1 MTGFF
6 FVYYSGMSTPYHAN
20 LFAHELTLRRTA
32 SNVENLIPTLMG
44 ARVDLNPHQIDA
56 ALFAFRSPLSKG
68 AILADEVGLGKTI
81 EAGIVLAQKWAERK
95 RAICIITPASL
106 RSQWQQELWEK
117 FSLPSVILDKQLFE
131 SVQNTGHS
139 NPFSTETIVIAS
151 YDFAR
156 RKADLLRLLAWDLVV
171 IDEAHRLRN
180 VYKKNNTVAKELQR
194 ALIDAPKLLLT
205 ATPLQNS
212 LNELYGLVS
221 FIDPHIFSD
230 IKTFR
235 AQYVRPGALDDSG
248 FADLKA
254 RLAPVCKRTLRRQV
268 LEYVR
273 YTERRA
279 HTQDFTLSPEE
290 ENLYQ
295 GVSAYLQQEKLWAL
309 PSGQRSLMVLVLR
322 KLLASSSYAIAGAL
336 KTMLERLN
344 FILHNYAA
352 WKNGDTPGN
361 PILDDFE
368 GAELTLEE
376 EPALYGLPGQTIP
389 LPHEE
394 KAIRDEIL
402 ALRTMLFNAE
412 SITDNAK
419 GKALLQALAT
429 GLGMTQELG
438 GAAKAIIFTES
449 RRTQKYLYE
458 LLNQNG
464 YAGQVLL
471 FNGSNSDRRTT
482 DIYTTWKARHQSTG
496 SRDVDVRAALVEE
509 FRDRASIMIATEAA
523 SEGVNLQFCSLVINY
538 DLPWNPQRVE
548 QRIGRCHRYGQKHD
562 VVVVNFLN
570 RNNAAD
576 RRVFE
581 ILSEKFKLFSGVFGA
596 SDEVLGS
603 IESGVDFEK
612 RIAEIYQTCRT
623 QDAIQASF
631 DALQASL
638 SQDIEEGLSTA
649 RQKLL
654 EHFDSEVAEKL
665 QVYKA
670 EVAAGLDRAERLLW
684 ELAMAVLADSRQATF
699 NEAQLAF
706 TLASPP
712 VRTLSAGRYAL
723 KPCKQGEHF
732 HCGHPLAVWMLEHAK
747 TAPLPAAELEFNL
760 TSSGKNIAVLEPF
773 KGQGG
778 FLAVSCLSLTA
789 LEVEEY
795 MLYAGCT
802 DAGEALD
809 AELTRRLFELP
820 AHMNPLQ
827 HSCGLPASLQQ
838 ALAAQQSAILATAS
852 ERNAAFF
859 EEEMD
864 KLERWADER
873 KKHLEYQIEDMDR
886 AIRQQ
891 KADARKTASLDAK
904 VAAQRHIKVLETKR
918 YDMRKRLFEAQDSV
932 ENRKDDLLNAV
943 EARLRQAVEEKRLF
957 VVRWRVV

>member
-1 MTGFF
+1 
-6 FVYYSGMSTPYHAN
+6 MSSSFHAT
-20 LFAHELTLRRTA
+20 LFAHELTLRRAA
-32 SNVENLIPTLMG
+32 SDVEKLLPALMG

-95 RAICIITPASL
+95 RAMCIITPASL
-106 RSQWQQELWEK
+106 RTQWQQELWDK
-117 FSLPSVILDKQLFE
+117 FSLPAVVLDKQLFE
-131 SVQNTGHS
+131 IVQNAGHA
-139 NPFSTETIVIAS
+139 NPFITEKIVIVS

-156 RKADLLRLLAWDLVV
+156 RKADLLRLVVWDMVV

-180 VYKKNNTVAKELQR
+180 VYKKSNAIAKDLQR
-194 ALIDAPKLLLT
+194 ALTDSPKLLLT

-235 AQYVRPGALDDSG
+235 AQYVRPGVLDDAG

-290 ENLYQ
+290 EDLYQ
-295 GVSAYLQQEKLWAL
+295 RVSSYLQQEKLWAL

-336 KTMLERLN
+336 KTMLERLEH
-344 FILHNYAA
+344 ILHEYAA
-352 WKNGDTPGN
+352 WKNGDTPDSM
-361 PILDDFE
+361 ILDDFE
-368 GAELTLEE
+368 GAGLSLEE
-376 EPALYGLPGQTIP
+376 EPALYGMPGQTIP

-394 KAIRDEIL
+394 KAIRDEMY
-402 ALRTMLFNAE
+402 ALRTMLFKAE

-419 GKALLQALAT
+419 GKALLQALTT
-429 GLGMTQELG
+429 GLSMTQELG
-438 GAAKAIIFTES
+438 GAPKAIIFTES
-449 RRTQKYLYE
+449 RRTQKYLYD
-458 LLNQNG
+458 LLTG
-464 YAGQVLL
+464 SGFAGQVLL
-471 FNGSNSDRRTT
+471 FNGSNNDKRATA
-482 DIYTTWKARHQSTG
+482 IYAGWKERHQSTG
-496 SRDVDVRAALVEE
+496 SREVDIRAALVEE

-538 DLPWNPQRVE
+538 DLPWNPQRIE

-576 RRVFE
+576 QRVFE
-581 ILSEKFKLFSGVFGA
+581 LLSEKFRLFSGVFGV

-612 RIAEIYQTCRT
+612 RIAEIYQTCRS
-623 QDAIQASF
+623 QEEIQASF
-631 DALQASL
+631 DALQTSF
-638 SQDIEEGLSTA
+638 SQEIEEGLSVA

-654 EHFDSEVAEKL
+654 EHFDVEVAEKL
-665 QVYKA
+665 RVYTS
-670 EVAAGLDRAERLLW
+670 EVAAGLDRHERLLW
-684 ELAMAVLADSRQATF
+684 ELAKIMLGNAEQAMF
-699 NEAQLAF
+699 DEAHLAF
-706 TLASPP
+706 TLKKAPNKTFP
-712 VRTLSAGRYAL
+712 VGRYAL
-723 KPCKQGEHF
+723 QYALEGEHF
-732 HCGHPLAVWMLEHAK
+732 HSRHPLAVWMFEAAK
-747 TAPLPAAELEFNL
+747 SALLPPSELVFDL
-760 TSSGKNIAVLEPF
+760 SGSGKNIAVLERF
-773 KGQGG
+773 KGQCGL
-778 FLAVSCLSLTA
+778 LAVSRCTLISLESEDH
-789 LEVEEY
+789 L
-795 MLYAGCT
+795 LYAGCLDT
-802 DAGEALD
+802 GYVLD

-820 AHMNPLQ
+820 AQVHVLEQPCEL
-827 HSCGLPASLQQ
+827 SSVLEE
-838 ALAAQQSAILATAS
+838 ALSVQQSSIITGAS
-852 ERNAAFF
+852 ERNAVFF

-864 KLERWADER
+864 KLERWSEEH
-873 KKHLEYQIEDMDR
+873 KKHLEFQIEDMDR
-886 AIRQQ
+886 ALRQH
-891 KADARKTASLDAK
+891 KSDARKSASLDDK
-904 VAAQRHIKVLETKR
+904 VTLQRHIKLLETKR
-918 YDMRKRLFEAQDSV
+918 NEMRKRLFDAQDKI
-932 ENRKDDLLNAV
+932 EERKDDILNAV
-943 EARLRQAVEEKRLF
+943 EARLRQTVEEERLF

>member
-1 MTGFF
+1 M
-6 FVYYSGMSTPYHAN
+6 SGSFHAKII
-20 LFAHELTLRRTA
+20 AHELTLRHV
-32 SNVENLIPTLMG
+32 SSEVGKFIPTLMG

-95 RAICIITPASL
+95 RTICIITPASL
-106 RSQWQQELWEK
+106 RSQWQQELWDK
-117 FSLPSVILDKQLFE
+117 FLLPSVILDKQLFE
-131 SVQNTGHS
+131 TVQDAGCS
-139 NPFSTETIVIAS
+139 NPFIADTIIITS

-156 RKADLLRLLAWDLVV
+156 RKSDLLRMVAWDLVV
-171 IDEAHRLRN
+171 VDEAHRLRN
-180 VYKKNNTVAKELQR
+180 VYKKNNAVAKDLQR

-235 AQYVRPGALDDSG
+235 AQYARLDDSG
-248 FADLKA
+248 FTDLKA

-273 YTERRA
+273 YTERHA
-279 HTQDFTLSPEE
+279 HTQDFTLSTEE
-290 ENLYQ
+290 EDLYQ
-295 GVSAYLQQEKLWAL
+295 SVSCYLQQEKLWAL

-336 KTMLERLN
+336 KTMLERLD
-344 FILHNYAA
+344 FILRSCAMRGA
-352 WKNGDTPGN
+352 GENGNTSEN
-361 PILDDFE
+361 LVLEDFE
-368 GAELTLEE
+368 GACLTQEE
-376 EPALYGLPGQTIP
+376 EPALYGLPGQPVP

-394 KAIRDEIL
+394 KAIRDEML
-402 ALRTMLFNAE
+402 ALRTMLCKAK
-412 SITDNAK
+412 SITENAK

-449 RRTQKYLYE
+449 RRTQKYLYD
-458 LLNQNG
+458 LLTGNG

-471 FNGSNSDRRTT
+471 FNGSNNDRRATE
-482 DIYTTWKARHQSTG
+482 IYMDWKTRHKSTG

-523 SEGVNLQFCSLVINY
+523 SEGINLQFCSLVINY
-538 DLPWNPQRVE
+538 DLPWNPQRIE

-576 RRVFE
+576 KRVFE
-581 ILSEKFKLFSGVFGA
+581 LLSEKFKLFSGVFGA

-623 QDAIQASF
+623 QAAIQASF

-638 SQDIEEGLSTA
+638 SQDIEEGLTTA

-654 EHFDSEVAEKL
+654 EHFDAEVAEKL
-665 QVYKA
+665 HVYKA

-684 ELAMAVLADSRQATF
+684 ELAKVALAGKNGVTF
-699 NEAQLAF
+699 DETQLAF
-706 TLASPP
+706 TLATPP
-712 VRTLSAGRYAL
+712 VKNLTVGRYTL
-723 KPCKQGEHF
+723 KPSGGGEHF
-732 HCGHPLAVWMLEHAK
+732 HCKHPLALWMLEHAK
-747 TAPLPAAELEFNL
+747 TAPLPAAELIFNL
-760 TSSGKNIAVLEPF
+760 SGSCKNIAVLEPF
-773 KGQGG
+773 KGQCGILG
-778 FLAVSCLSLTA
+778 VSRFTLQA
-789 LEVEEY
+789 LEAEEHL
-795 MLYAGCT
+795 LYTGCT
-802 DAGEALD
+802 NSGELLD
-809 AELTRRLFELP
+809 AELTRRLFDLP
-820 AHMNPLQ
+820 AQINVLQ
-827 HSCGLPASLQQ
+827 HSCEFPALLQEAMANQQ
-838 ALAAQQSAILATAS
+838 ASIVFTAS
-852 ERNAAFF
+852 QRNSAFF

-864 KLERWADER
+864 KLERWVDER
-873 KKHLEYQIEDMDR
+873 KKHLEYQLEDMDH
-886 AIRQQ
+886 AIRQH
-891 KADARKTASLDAK
+891 KVDARKAASLDAK
-904 VAAQRHIKVLETKR
+904 VAAQRHIKVLEAKR
-918 YDMRKRLFEAQDSV
+918 NDMRKRLFEAQDN
-932 ENRKDDLLNAV
+932 EEDRKDNLLNTV
-943 EARLRQAVEEKRLF
+943 EARLRQTVEEERLF

>member
-1 MTGFF
+1 
-6 FVYYSGMSTPYHAN
+6 
-20 LFAHELTLRRTA
+20 
-32 SNVENLIPTLMG
+32 MG

-131 SVQNTGHS
+131 TVQNAGHP
-139 NPFSTETIVIAS
+139 NPFSTKKIVIAS

-156 RKADLLRLLAWDLVV
+156 RKADLLRLIAWDLVV

-180 VYKKNNTVAKELQR
+180 VYKKNNAVAKDLQR

-235 AQYVRPGALDDSG
+235 AQYVHPGVLDEAG

-290 ENLYQ
+290 EDLYQ
-295 GVSAYLQQEKLWAL
+295 RVSAYLQQEKLWAL

-336 KTMLERLN
+336 KTMLERLD
-344 FILHNYAA
+344 FILHNYAIWA
-352 WKNGDTPGN
+352 AGKNGDAPEN
-361 PILDDFE
+361 PILEDFE
-368 GAELTLEE
+368 GAGLTLEE
-376 EPALYGLPGQTIP
+376 EPALYGIPGQTIP

-394 KAIRDEIL
+394 QAIRDEIHT
-402 ALRTMLFNAE
+402 LRTMLFRAE

-449 RRTQKYLYE
+449 RRTQKYLYD

-482 DIYTTWKARHQSTG
+482 DIYTAWKARHQSTG

-538 DLPWNPQRVE
+538 DLPWNPQRIE

-576 RRVFE
+576 KRVFE
-581 ILSEKFKLFSGVFGA
+581 ILSEKFQLFSGVFGA

-654 EHFDSEVAEKL
+654 EHFDAEVAEKL
-665 QVYKA
+665 HVYKA

-684 ELAMAVLADSRQATF
+684 ELTKAVFAESRQATF

-706 TLASPP
+706 TLAAPP
-712 VRTLSAGRYAL
+712 AKTLPAGRYAL
-723 KPCKQGEHF
+723 KLGGEGEHF

-747 TAPLPAAELEFNL
+747 TTALPPAELVFNL
-760 TSSGKNIAVLEPF
+760 SGSGKNIAVLEPF
-773 KGQGG
+773 KGRGG
-778 FLAVSCLSLTA
+778 FLAVHRLRLTA

-795 MLYAGCT
+795 LLLAGYT
-802 DAGEALD
+802 DKDEALD

-820 AHMNPLQ
+820 AQMNPLY
-827 HSCGLPASLQQ
+827 SPCEPPAPLQQ
-838 ALAAQQSAILATAS
+838 ALAAQQSAILAAAS
-852 ERNAAFF
+852 ERNAVFF

-886 AIRQQ
+886 AIRQH
-891 KADARKTASLDAK
+891 KADARKAASLDAK

-918 YDMRKRLFEAQDSV
+918 NDMRKRLFEAQDNV
-932 ENRKDDLLNAV
+932 EDRKDELLNAV
-943 EARLRQAVEEKRLF
+943 EARLRQAVEEERLF
-957 VVRWRVV
+957 VARWRVV

>member
-1 MTGFF
+1 
-6 FVYYSGMSTPYHAN
+6 MSSPFHAN
-20 LFAHELTLRRTA
+20 LFAHELTLRRAA

-81 EAGIVLAQKWAERK
+81 EAGI
-95 RAICIITPASL
+95 
-106 RSQWQQELWEK
+106 
-117 FSLPSVILDKQLFE
+117 
-131 SVQNTGHS
+131 
-139 NPFSTETIVIAS
+139 
-151 YDFAR
+151 
-156 RKADLLRLLAWDLVV
+156 
-171 IDEAHRLRN
+171 
-180 VYKKNNTVAKELQR
+180 
-194 ALIDAPKLLLT
+194 
-205 ATPLQNS
+205 
-212 LNELYGLVS
+212 
-221 FIDPHIFSD
+221 
-230 IKTFR
+230 
-235 AQYVRPGALDDSG
+235 LDDAG
-248 FADLKA
+248 FTDLKA

-279 HTQDFTLSPEE
+279 HTQNFTLSPEE
-290 ENLYQ
+290 EDLYHR
-295 GVSAYLQQEKLWAL
+295 VSSYLQQEKLWAL

-336 KTMLERLN
+336 KTMLERLD

-352 WKNGDTPGN
+352 WKNGNTPEN
-361 PILDDFE
+361 PILEDFE
-368 GAELTLEE
+368 GARLTLEE

-394 KAIRDEIL
+394 KAIREEIHS
-402 ALRTMLFNAE
+402 LRHMLFKAE

-449 RRTQKYLYE
+449 RRTQKYLYD

-471 FNGSNSDRRTT
+471 FNGSNNDRRAT
-482 DIYTTWKARHQSTG
+482 DVYTAWKERHKSAGKVTG

-509 FRDRASIMIATEAA
+509 FRDRASIVIATEAA

-538 DLPWNPQRVE
+538 DLPWNPQRIE

-576 RRVFE
+576 QRVFE
-581 ILSEKFKLFSGVFGA
+581 LLSEKFQLFSGVFGA

-623 QDAIQASF
+623 QEAIQASF

-654 EHFDSEVAEKL
+654 EHFDAEVAEKL
-665 QVYKA
+665 HVYKA

-684 ELAMAVLADSRQATF
+684 ELAKGGLAGSHKATF
-699 NEAQLAF
+699 DETQLAF
-706 TLASPP
+706 TLTSPP
-712 VRTLSAGRYAL
+712 VKTLPPLPNGRYAL
-723 KPCKQGEHF
+723 KSSEAGEHF
-732 HCGHPLAVWMLEHAK
+732 HSKHPLAVWMLEHAK
-747 TAPLPAAELEFNL
+747 AAPLPAAELIFNL
-760 TSSGKNIAVLEPF
+760 SGSGKNIAVLEPF

-778 FLAVSCLSLTA
+778 VLAVSRLCLTA
-789 LEVEEY
+789 LEVEEH
-795 MLYAGCT
+795 LLCAGCVE
-802 DAGEALD
+802 DGPGAGEVLD
-809 AELTRRLFELP
+809 AELTRRLFALPAQMHPLQCSCELP
-820 AHMNPLQ
+820 AALQ
-827 HSCGLPASLQQ
+827 R
-838 ALAAQQSAILATAS
+838 ALAAQQAAILTTAS
-852 ERNAAFF
+852 ERNASFF

-864 KLERWADER
+864 KLERWADGR

-886 AIRQQ
+886 AIRQH
-891 KADARKTASLDAK
+891 KADARKAASLDAK
-904 VAAQRHIKVLETKR
+904 VTAQRHIKLLETKR
-918 YDMRKRLFEAQDSV
+918 NDMRKRLFEAQDSV
-932 ENRKDDLLNAV
+932 EERKDDLLNAV
-943 EARLRQAVEEKRLF
+943 ETRLRQTVEEKRLF
-957 VVRWRVV
+957 VVRWRVI

>member
-1 MTGFF
+1 
-6 FVYYSGMSTPYHAN
+6 MSSPFHAN
-20 LFAHELTLRRTA
+20 IFAHELTLRRAA

-106 RSQWQQELWEK
+106 RTQWQQELWDK

-131 SVQNTGHS
+131 TVQDAGHS
-139 NPFSTETIVIAS
+139 NPFITEKIVIAS

-156 RKADLLRLLAWDLVV
+156 RKADLLHQVPWDLVV

-180 VYKKNNTVAKELQR
+180 VYKKNNAVAKDLQH

-235 AQYVRPGALDDSG
+235 AQYARLDDAG
-248 FADLKA
+248 FADLKT

-279 HTQDFTLSPEE
+279 HTQDFTLSSEE
-290 ENLYQ
+290 EDLYHR
-295 GVSAYLQQEKLWAL
+295 VSSYLQQEKLWAL

-336 KTMLERLN
+336 KTMLERLE
-344 FILHNYAA
+344 FILHSYAA
-352 WKNGDTPGN
+352 WKNGDTPEN
-361 PILDDFE
+361 PILEDFE
-368 GAELTLEE
+368 GAELALEE
-376 EPALYGLPGQTIP
+376 EPALYGMPGQTIP

-394 KAIRDEIL
+394 KAIRDEMHS
-402 ALRTMLFNAE
+402 LRTMLFKAE

-419 GKALLQALAT
+419 GKALLQALTT

-438 GAAKAIIFTES
+438 GAPKAIIFTES
-449 RRTQKYLYE
+449 RRTQKYLYD
-458 LLNQNG
+458 LLTQNG

-471 FNGSNSDRRTT
+471 FNGSNNDKKATA
-482 DIYTTWKARHQSTG
+482 IYTAWKARQQGTERG

-538 DLPWNPQRVE
+538 DLPWNPQRIE

-576 RRVFE
+576 QRVFE
-581 ILSEKFKLFSGVFGA
+581 LLSEKFRLFSGVFGA

-612 RIAEIYQTCRT
+612 RIAEIYQTCRS
-623 QDAIQASF
+623 QEAIQASF

-638 SQDIEEGLSTA
+638 SEDIEEGLTKA
-649 RQKLL
+649 RQNLL
-654 EHFDSEVAEKL
+654 EHFDAEVAEKL
-665 QVYKA
+665 HVYK
-670 EVAAGLDRAERLLW
+670 VKVTAGLDRVERLLW
-684 ELAMAVLADSRQATF
+684 ELAKIMLGDNGKATF
-699 NEAQLAF
+699 DETQLAF
-706 TLASPP
+706 TLIVPP
-712 VRTLSAGRYAL
+712 VKSLPVGRYTL
-723 KPCKQGEHF
+723 KAPAEGEHF
-732 HCGHPLAVWMLEHAK
+732 HCNHPLTLWMLEHAK
-747 TAPLPAAELEFNL
+747 TAPLPTAELVFDL
-760 TSSGKNIAVLEPF
+760 SGSGKNIAVLEPL
-773 KGQGG
+773 KGKNGL
-778 FLAVSCLSLTA
+778 LAVSRLSLTA
-789 LEVEEY
+789 LEAEDHL
-795 MLYAGCT
+795 LYAGCT
-802 DAGEALD
+802 DAGKTLD
-809 AELTRRLFELP
+809 AELTRRMFELP
-820 AHMNPLQ
+820 AQVNKLQ
-827 HSCGLPASLQQ
+827 HSCKLSAPLQE
-838 ALAAQQSAILATAS
+838 ALAAQQATILTAAS
-852 ERNAAFF
+852 ERNATFF

-864 KLERWADER
+864 KLERWAEEC
-873 KKHLEYQIEDMDR
+873 KKHLEFQIEDMDR
-886 AIRQQ
+886 AIRQH
-891 KADARKTASLDAK
+891 KADARKTAGLDDK
-904 VAAQRHIKVLETKR
+904 VVLQRHIKVLEGKR
-918 YDMRKRLFEAQDSV
+918 NDMRKRLFDAQDNV
-932 ENRKDDLLNAV
+932 EERKDDLLNTV
-943 EARLRQAVEEKRLF
+943 EARLRQTVEEKCLF

>member
-1 MTGFF
+1 
-6 FVYYSGMSTPYHAN
+6 MSTPFHAN
-20 LFAHELTLRRTA
+20 LFAHELTLRRAA
-32 SNVENLIPTLMG
+32 SSVGNLISTLMG

-56 ALFAFRSPLSKG
+56 ALFVFRSPLSKG
-68 AILADEVGLGKTI
+68 TILADEVGLGKTI

-117 FSLPSVILDKQLFE
+117 FSLPSVILDKHIFE
-131 SVQNTGHS
+131 IVQNAGHS
-139 NPFSTETIVIAS
+139 NPFSAEKIIIVS
-151 YDFAR
+151 YDFAY
-156 RKADLLRLLAWDLVV
+156 RKSDLLHIIRWDLVV
-171 IDEAHRLRN
+171 VDEAHRLRN
-180 VYKKNNTVAKELQR
+180 VYKKNNTVAKALQY
-194 ALIDAPKLLLT
+194 ALLNAPKLLLT

-235 AQYVRPGALDDSG
+235 AQYFQLDTAG

-268 LEYVR
+268 IEYVR

-279 HTQDFTLSPEE
+279 YTQDFTLSPDEE
-290 ENLYQ
+290 DLYQ
-295 GVSAYLQQEKLWAL
+295 RVSAYLQQEKLWAL

-344 FILHNYAA
+344 FILYNYAA
-352 WKNGDTPGN
+352 WKNGDTPEN
-361 PILDDFE
+361 PILEDFE
-368 GAELTLEE
+368 SAGLALEE
-376 EPALYGLPGQTIP
+376 EPALYGLPGQTSP

-402 ALRTMLFNAE
+402 ALRTMLVKAE
-412 SITDNAK
+412 NITDNAK
-419 GKALLQALAT
+419 GRALLQALTT
-429 GLGMTQELG
+429 GLSMTQKLG

-449 RRTQKYLYE
+449 RRTQKYLYD
-458 LLNQNG
+458 LLTNNG

-471 FNGSNSDRRTT
+471 FNGSNNDKRSTA
-482 DIYTTWKARHQSTG
+482 IYTAWKLRHKSSG
-496 SRDVDVRAALVEE
+496 SRDIDVRAALVEE

-538 DLPWNPQRVE
+538 DLPWNPQRIE
-548 QRIGRCHRYGQKHD
+548 QRIGRCHRYGQKYD

-576 RRVFE
+576 KRVFE
-581 ILSEKFKLFSGVFGA
+581 ILSEKFQLFSGVFGA
-596 SDEVLGS
+596 SDEVLGN

-623 QDAIQASF
+623 QKEIQASF
-631 DALQASL
+631 DALQASFSQNIKEEL
-638 SQDIEEGLSTA
+638 SSA

-654 EHFDSEVAEKL
+654 ENFDTEVAEKL
-665 QVYKA
+665 HVYKA
-670 EVAAGLDRAERLLW
+670 EVAASLDRVERFLW
-684 ELAMAVLADSRQATF
+684 KLAKAVLEDNRNALFD
-699 NEAQLAF
+699 EPQLAF

-712 VRTLSAGRYAL
+712 IKTLPAGRYSL
-723 KPCKQGEHF
+723 KETGDGEHF
-732 HCGHPLAVWMLEHAK
+732 HCQHPLAVWMFEYAK
-747 TAPLPAAELEFNL
+747 NMPLPAAELVFNL
-760 TSSGKNIAVLEPF
+760 SSSGKNITALEPF
-773 KGQGG
+773 KGQSG
-778 FLAVSCLSLTA
+778 FLAVSRLSLAA
-789 LEVEEY
+789 LEIEDY
-795 MLYAGCT
+795 LLYAGCT

-809 AELTRRLFELP
+809 PELTQRFFELP
-820 AHMNPLQ
+820 AEMILLHAP
-827 HSCGLPASLQQ
+827 CILPAQLQQ
-838 ALAAQQSAILATAS
+838 SLAAQQTAIVTKAS
-852 ERNAAFF
+852 ERNASFF

-886 AIRQQ
+886 AIRQH
-891 KADARKTASLDAK
+891 KADARKAASLDAK
-904 VAAQRHIKVLETKR
+904 VAAQRHIKILETKR
-918 YDMRKRLFEAQDSV
+918 NDMRKKLFEAQDNV
-932 ENRKDDLLNAV
+932 EERKDDLLNAV
-943 EARLRQAVEEKRLF
+943 EARLRQTVEEKRLF
-957 VVRWRVV
+957 LLRWKLL

>member
-1 MTGFF
+1 
-6 FVYYSGMSTPYHAN
+6 MSSLFHAK
-20 LFAHELTLRRTA
+20 LLAHELTLRHA
-32 SNVENLIPTLMG
+32 SSEMDKLIPTLMG

-68 AILADEVGLGKTI
+68 VILADEVGLGKTI

-106 RSQWQQELWEK
+106 RTQWQQELSDK
-117 FSLPSVILDKQLFE
+117 FALPSVVLDRQLFE
-131 SVQNTGHS
+131 TVQNAGHS
-139 NPFSTETIVIAS
+139 NPFITEKIVIVS

-156 RKADLLRLLAWDLVV
+156 KKADLLRQVAWDVAV

-194 ALIDAPKLLLT
+194 ALMDAPKLLLT

-212 LNELYGLVS
+212 LHELYGLVS

-235 AQYVRPGALDDSG
+235 AQYTRPGQIGEES

-290 ENLYQ
+290 EDLYHQ
-295 GVSAYLQQEKLWAL
+295 VSSYLQQEKLWAL

-336 KTMLERLN
+336 KTMLERLD

-352 WKNGDTPGN
+352 WKNGETSES
-361 PILDDFE
+361 PILEDFE
-368 GAELTLEE
+368 GARLTLEE
-376 EPALYGLPGQTIP
+376 EPALYGTPGHTIP
-389 LPHEE
+389 MPHEE
-394 KAIRDEIL
+394 KAIREEMK
-402 ALRTMLFNAE
+402 ALRTMLFQAE
-412 SITDNAK
+412 GITDNAK
-419 GKALLQALAT
+419 GKALLQALDT
-429 GLGMTQELG
+429 GLSMTRELG
-438 GAAKAIIFTES
+438 GAPKAIIFTES
-449 RRTQKYLYE
+449 RRTQKYLYD
-458 LLNQNG
+458 LLADNG

-471 FNGSNSDRRTT
+471 FNGTNNDKRATAV
-482 DIYTTWKARHQSTG
+482 YAEWKKRHEGTGKVTG

-509 FRDRASIMIATEAA
+509 FRDRASILIATEAA

-576 RRVFE
+576 KRVFE
-581 ILSEKFKLFSGVFGA
+581 ILSEKFRLFNGVFGA

-623 QDAIQASF
+623 PEDIQASF

-638 SQDIEEGLSTA
+638 AQEIEEGLTAA
-649 RQKLL
+649 RQNLL
-654 EHFDSEVAEKL
+654 EHFDAEVAEKL
-665 QVYKA
+665 HVYKA
-670 EVAAGLDRAERLLW
+670 KVAASLDRHERRLW
-684 ELAMAVLADSRQATF
+684 ELAHIMLHAAPGAKAGFDESR
-699 NEAQLAF
+699 LAF
-706 TLASPP
+706 TLEQAPAK
-712 VRTLSAGRYAL
+712 TLPAGRYAL
-723 KPCKQGEHF
+723 KNPREGDQHF
-732 HCGHPLAVWMLEHAK
+732 HAAHPLAVWMVERAK
-747 TAPLPAAELEFNL
+747 AAALPEAELAFDL
-760 TSSGKNIAVLEPF
+760 SGSGKNIAVLEAL

-778 FLAVSCLSLTA
+778 LLAVSRLTLTA
-789 LEVEEY
+789 LESEDR
-795 MLYAGCT
+795 LLFAGCT
-802 DAGEALD
+802 DAGETLD

-820 AHMNPLQ
+820 ARVAALTPPRPLADV
-827 HSCGLPASLQQ
+827 LPPLLEDSLE
-838 ALAAQQSAILATAS
+838 AQRKAVLTAAS
-852 ERNAAFF
+852 ERNALFF

-864 KLERWADER
+864 KLERWAEES
-873 KKHLEYQIEDMDR
+873 KQHLEFQIEDMDR
-886 AIRQQ
+886 AIRQH
-891 KADARKTASLDAK
+891 KADARKAASLDAK
-904 VAAQRHIKVLETKR
+904 VAAQRYVKVLEGKR
-918 YDMRKRLFEAQDSV
+918 NDMRKRLFEAQDNV
-932 ENRKDDLLNAV
+932 EERKDDLLNAV
-943 EARLRQAVEEKRLF
+943 EARLRQAVEEERLF
-957 VVRWRVV
+957 VVRWSVA

>member
-1 MTGFF
+1 
-6 FVYYSGMSTPYHAN
+6 MSSPFHAN
-20 LFAHELTLRRTA
+20 LFAHELTLRRAA

-106 RSQWQQELWEK
+106 RSQWQQELWDK

-131 SVQNTGHS
+131 TVQNAGHS
-139 NPFSTETIVIAS
+139 NPFSTEKIVIAS

-156 RKADLLRLLAWDLVV
+156 RKADLLRCIAWDLVV

-180 VYKKNNTVAKELQR
+180 VYKKNNAVAKDLQR

-235 AQYVRPGALDDSG
+235 AQYVRPGVLDEAG

-273 YTERRA
+273 YTERHA

-290 ENLYQ
+290 EDLYQ
-295 GVSAYLQQEKLWAL
+295 RVSAYLQQEKLWAL

-336 KTMLERLN
+336 KTMLERLD
-344 FILHNYAA
+344 FILHNYAIWA
-352 WKNGDTPGN
+352 AGKNGDTPEN
-361 PILDDFE
+361 PILEDFE
-368 GAELTLEE
+368 GAGLTLEE
-376 EPALYGLPGQTIP
+376 EPALYGIPGQTIP

-394 KAIRDEIL
+394 QAIRDEIHT
-402 ALRTMLFNAE
+402 LRTMLFRAE

-449 RRTQKYLYE
+449 RRTQKYLYD

-471 FNGSNSDRRTT
+471 FNGSNNDRRTT
-482 DIYTTWKARHQSTG
+482 DIYTAWKARHQSTG

-538 DLPWNPQRVE
+538 DLPWNPQRIE

-576 RRVFE
+576 KRVFE
-581 ILSEKFKLFSGVFGA
+581 ILSEKFQLFSGVFGA

-654 EHFDSEVAEKL
+654 EHFDAEVAEKL
-665 QVYKA
+665 HVYKA

-684 ELAMAVLADSRQATF
+684 ELAKAVLAESRQATF

-706 TLASPP
+706 TLAAPP
-712 VRTLSAGRYAL
+712 VKTLSAGRYAL
-723 KPCKQGEHF
+723 KSGGEGEHF
-732 HCGHPLAVWMLEHAK
+732 HCGHPLAAWMLEHAK
-747 TAPLPAAELEFNL
+747 TAALPPAELVFNL
-760 TSSGKNIAVLEPF
+760 SDSGKNIAVLEPF
-773 KGQGG
+773 KGAGG
-778 FLAVSCLSLTA
+778 FLAVNRLRLTA

-795 MLYAGCT
+795 LLYAGCVADCT
-802 DAGEALD
+802 EEGQALD

-820 AHMNPLQ
+820 AQMNPLY
-827 HSCGLPASLQQ
+827 SPCEPPAPLQQ
-838 ALAAQQSAILATAS
+838 ALAAQQSAILAAAS
-852 ERNAAFF
+852 ERNAVFF

-886 AIRQQ
+886 AIRQH
-891 KADARKTASLDAK
+891 KADARKAASLDAK
-904 VAAQRHIKVLETKR
+904 VAAQRHIKVLETR
-918 YDMRKRLFEAQDSV
+918 RNDMRKRLFEAQDNV
-932 ENRKDDLLNAV
+932 EERKDDLLNAV
-943 EARLRQAVEEKRLF
+943 EARLRQTVEEERLF
-957 VVRWRVV
+957 VARWRVV